1 MYVYGKD
8 LIYLIFKVLE
18 KINKYENEYTE
29 LEDKIE
35 ILIREIKDLTCT
47 KEDTF
52 KNLCKEKLDN
62 IELVENKKDL
72 IEKNLKI
79 YEKFMNNIIYSLDG
93 GMDIDLKNNLDFY
106 VNKFSYGNIKII

>member
-72 IEKNLKI
+72 IEKNLKR
-79 YEKFMNNIIYSLDG
+79 
-93 GMDIDLKNNLDFY
+93 
-106 VNKFSYGNIKII
+106 

>member
-8 LIYLIFKVLE
+8 LI
-18 KINKYENEYTE
+18 
-29 LEDKIE
+29 
-35 ILIREIKDLTCT
+35 
-47 KEDTF
+47 
-52 KNLCKEKLDN
+52 
-62 IELVENKKDL
+62 
-72 IEKNLKI
+72 EKNLKR